1 MKGAEG
7 TLVSV
12 NDTPGRHLD
21 PPWSSNAPLAQIR
34 RKCSPAAEA
43 QGLLPVLEGAAGAPL
58 SPGERAAHS
67 KGASCTTGADVR
79 GGGGAGVEWSCGAT
93 PRWYHLTQ
101 LVSGASGGL
110 AVRGWLRAAVDYA
123 PTIRPLLS
131 PDSGTKPPLCLARAP
146 QVPQRAWPPLPDLLS
161 HGNVRASQAQGAEA
175 SAAPNADSGAR
186 WLGLSFGHINC
197 PGGGFGHTCL
207 AFDLCKGASSS
218 SVFMAVERTQCGMFG
233 RHLSPR
239 RMELLV

>member
-79 GGGGAGVEWSCGAT
+79 GGGGVVLWGHTPVVSSDPARVGGLRRAGCPGMAAGSCG
-93 PRWYHLTQ
+93 
-101 LVSGASGGL
+101 
-110 AVRGWLRAAVDYA
+110 LR
-123 PTIRPLLS
+123 
-131 PDSGTKPPLCLARAP
+131 
-146 QVPQRAWPPLPDLLS
+146 S
-161 HGNVRASQAQGAEA
+161 HHQA
-175 SAAPNADSGAR
+175 SAV
-186 WLGLSFGHINC
+186 
-197 PGGGFGHTCL
+197 T
-207 AFDLCKGASSS
+207 
-218 SVFMAVERTQCGMFG
+218 
-233 RHLSPR
+233 
-239 RMELLV
+239 